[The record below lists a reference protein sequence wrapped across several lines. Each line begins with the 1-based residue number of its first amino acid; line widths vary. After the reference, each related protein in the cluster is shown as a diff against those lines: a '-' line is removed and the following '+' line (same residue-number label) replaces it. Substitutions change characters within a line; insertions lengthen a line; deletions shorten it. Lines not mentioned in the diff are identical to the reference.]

1 MGAGA
6 AVVVGEGAAVVVG
19 DGAAVVV
26 GEGAA
31 VVVGEGAAVV
41 VGVVPPQTETAI
53 KDCNMKSLLFLKFIL
68 IWQRLIIINK
78 RYKPSM
84 HQVPELT
91 MVL

>member
-1 MGAGA
+1 MVVGEGAAVVVGDGA

-41 VGVVPPQTETAI
+41 GVVPLQTETAI
-53 KDCNMKSLLFLKFIL
+53 TDCNIKSLLIEFEIYFNLAK
-68 IWQRLIIINK
+68 IN
-78 RYKPSM
+78 M
-84 HQVPELT
+84 
-91 MVL
+91 